1 MQVSVTVLLQAGLL
15 RKVWMI
21 TDELENM
28 EVNQMEQ
35 ERTYTIET
43 DESFGEVQISDE
55 VVAIIAGL
63 AATEVDG
70 VASIAGNLTRELIA
84 KLGKKN
90 LSKSVVVEVADG
102 HVNVRLTLYL
112 QYGYSVPV
120 VCSKV
125 QERVKNAI
133 ENMTALEVDSVN
145 VSIAGINL

>member
-1 MQVSVTVLLQAGLL
+1 
-15 RKVWMI
+15 
-21 TDELENM
+21 
-28 EVNQMEQ
+28 MEQ

-90 LSKSVVVEVADG
+90 LSKSVIVEVSDG
-102 HVNVRLTLYL
+102 HVNVKLTLYL
-112 QYGYSVPV
+112 QYGYSVPA
-120 VCSKV
+120 VCMKV
-125 QERVKNAI
+125 QERVKNSI
-133 ENMTALEVDSVN
+133 ENMTGLQVDCIN

>member
-1 MQVSVTVLLQAGLL
+1 
-15 RKVWMI
+15 
-21 TDELENM
+21 M
-28 EVNQMEQ
+28 EVNKMEQ

-90 LSKSVVVEVADG
+90 LSKSVIVEVSDG
-102 HVNVRLTLYL
+102 HVNVKLTLYL
-112 QYGYSVPV
+112 QYGYSVPA
-120 VCSKV
+120 VCMKV
-125 QERVKNAI
+125 QERVKNSI
-133 ENMTALEVDSVN
+133 ENMTGLQVDCIN